1 MTSDVSERSRA
12 ATDAIG
18 GPAEPWRFH
27 VVTVHVRATVV
38 IADQSY
44 RGIAARGRR
53 VGDVVRDRSAGLPD
67 SAAWHASHFSGSV

>member
-1 MTSDVSERSRA
+1 MTSGASERRRA

-38 IADQSY
+38 ISTSLTS
-44 RGIAARGRR
+44 RR
-53 VGDVVRDRSAGLPD
+53 RPQT
-67 SAAWHASHFSGSV
+67 